1 MGAIFLNA
9 ITIAMETTS
18 LSEKIPTFFTAVDNI
33 FLGIYLMEFVM
44 KIYAEPLAYWK
55 NYYNLF
61 DFSVLVISSVQSIL
75 AALNFGQTGLTVLKV
90 IRGKLYKKKLV
101 MSLIQSEQDDEP
113 IMRYIYIIEYSR
125 IVRNH

>member
-90 IRGKLYKKKLV
+90 IRGKLYKKINYV
-101 MSLIQSEQDDEP
+101 SYTIRT
-113 IMRYIYIIEYSR
+113 I
-125 IVRNH
+125 